1 MNNLFS
7 AEFASKLD
15 EKNPLKRIREK
26 FNYPENSKS
35 PVLYFSGNSLGLQ
48 PKAVRSILVEQS
60 EIWGKHGAKA
70 YFSDWINFH
79 KNLIKD
85 FLPII
90 GAEDGEIMLMNALT
104 VNLHLLLI
112 SFYQPTKIRH
122 KIIIEEDAFPSDQYA
137 IISQLHFHGY
147 DPNTSLVKLKPQP
160 NKKCLD
166 TDDIINTVRSH
177 GDSVATVMLGGVNY
191 YTGQKYD
198 MKEISKVSNEIGAYV
213 GFDLAHAAGNVKLDL
228 HNWNVDFAA
237 WCNYKYLNSG
247 PGSPSGIFIHNKH
260 SEWSGPRLAGWWG
273 NSMDS
278 RFTMDSNFDPIKG
291 AEGWSIS
298 NSPIFSMAPI
308 KASLDIYSKVGINN
322 FIKASRQLTGYL
334 ENLINTVL
342 PKIDIITPKLE
353 EERGC
358 QLSMIINEGK
368 EVQKYLELNNVVCD
382 WREPDV
388 IRIAPNPLYN
398 TYNEVFQLVS
408 LLKNYFDK

>member
-1 MNNLFS
+1 MSNLFS
-7 AEFASKLD
+7 AEFALKLD
-15 EKNPLKRIREK
+15 EKNPMKRIREK

-35 PVLYFSGNSLGLQ
+35 AVLYFSGNSLGLQ
-48 PKAVRSILVEQS
+48 PKAVQSILVEQS

-85 FLPII
+85 FLPIV

-137 IISQLHFHGY
+137 IISQLNFHGY
-147 DPNTSLVKLKPQP
+147 DPNTSLIKLKPRP

-166 TDDIINTVRSH
+166 TDDIINTIKSH

-247 PGSPSGIFIHNKH
+247 PGSPSGIFIHNRH
-260 SEWSGPRLAGWWG
+260 SEWNGPRLAGWWG
-273 NSMDS
+273 NSMGN
-278 RFTMDSNFDPIKG
+278 RFTMDSKFDPIKG

-322 FIKASRQLTGYL
+322 FITASRQLTGYL

-342 PKIDIITPKLE
+342 PRIDIITPKLE

-358 QLSMIINEGK
+358 QLSMIIEDGK
-368 EVQKYLELNNVVCD
+368 KVQQYLEFNNVVCD

>member
-1 MNNLFS
+1 M
-7 AEFASKLD
+7 
-15 EKNPLKRIREK
+15 
-26 FNYPENSKS
+26 
-35 PVLYFSGNSLGLQ
+35 
-48 PKAVRSILVEQS
+48 
-60 EIWGKHGAKA
+60 
-70 YFSDWINFH
+70 
-79 KNLIKD
+79 
-85 FLPII
+85 
-90 GAEDGEIMLMNALT
+90 
-104 VNLHLLLI
+104 LI

-166 TDDIINTVRSH
+166 TDDIINTIRSH

-358 QLSMIINEGK
+358 QLSMIIKEGK

-398 TYNEVFQLVS
+398 TYYEVFQLVS
-408 LLKNYFDK
+408 LLKNYSDK